1 MKGIDMKNVSEKL
14 SKVNWMGVAIAAVA
28 AVGAFSTSIKD
39 QKKDALIENLSERVS
54 ELEKK

>member
-1 MKGIDMKNVSEKL
+1 MKGIKLENVTEKL
-14 SKVNWMGVAIAAVA
+14 SKVNWMGVAVAAVA
-28 AVGAFSTSIKD
+28 AVGAFAGSIKD